1 MINRRF
7 LVRLPVALVV
17 MAAAPSFLELAPA
30 RAGDAGIAI
39 ADPGH
44 VAWQSAAAAHGLDP
58 LILYAIGVHES
69 GRGDP
74 EHRLR
79 PWPYAI
85 NTPRGPVYAADADA
99 ARRVL
104 ASWGH
109 DGRLDVGPMQVNLGF
124 HRGRVASAAALL
136 DPATNIRIAARILAE
151 AIAAEDGDVWAG
163 VGRYHSADP
172 RRAQRY
178 VAAVSETFRRVKA
191 AQDDA
196 AAASVPPL
204 LRDGARR

>member
-7 LVRLPVALVV
+7 LACLPFALVA
-17 MAAAPSFLELAPA
+17 MAAAPSSLELAPA

-44 VAWQSAAAAHGLDP
+44 VAWQRAAAAHGLDP

-69 GRGDP
+69 GRGDA
-74 EHRLR
+74 ERRLR

-85 NTPRGPVYAADADA
+85 NTPRGPVYAADVGE

-104 ASWGH
+104 ARWGH
-109 DGRLDVGPMQVNLGF
+109 DGRLDIGPMQINLRY
-124 HRGRVASAAALL
+124 HRGRVASPAALL

-151 AIAAEDGDVWAG
+151 AIAAEGGDVWAG
-163 VGRYHSADP
+163 VGRYHSTDP

-178 VAAVSETFRRVKA
+178 VAAVSETFRRVKS

-196 AAASVPPL
+196 ATASVPPM